1 MGYLPLIHLITNH
14 KYQKKHPLL
23 NSAQATRIRESYQGA
38 YFPDMLLTNAII
50 DSAII
55 LNILV
60 AAETALCN
68 IY

>member
-1 MGYLPLIHLITNH
+1 VGLFADSR
-14 KYQKKHPLL
+14 L
-23 NSAQATRIRESYQGA
+23 NYIPFRFNFQMRCSGSYQGA

-60 AAETALCN
+60 AAETAWCN